1 MAGILMGNDGGVTI
15 NLEHVKK
22 ITIDHLPDIVCHRV
36 IRTDDVITHELEFIN
51 NGKCRLS
58 YTSAGKIIACSFT
71 HLLTEVNLQ
80 EGTLLLKPVVE
91 PPVSTT

>member
-1 MAGILMGNDGGVTI
+1 MAEILLGNDGGVTI
-15 NLEHVKK
+15 NLEQVKK
-22 ITIDHLPDIVCHRV
+22 ITIDHLPDVICHRI
-36 IRTDDVITHELEFIN
+36 IRTDDVITHDLEFIN

-58 YTSAGKIIACSFT
+58 YTSTGKIVACSFT

-91 PPVSTT
+91 QPTSLT